1 MQAPAVASR
10 DGWRYSSG
18 HSMPAA
24 SRVVV
29 DVGDVAVALHT
40 TDTPLATLLEH
51 RFRRFLN
58 PSVQP
63 AFTFDITVVGDLGA
77 RDDADLEVHADG
89 GQWRLQ
95 RGDFHA
101 EWNPDARQGWI
112 RQTRNPYS
120 VDSVLRIVHT
130 LLLSKERG
138 FLLHASSA
146 IRNGRAFLFTGPSGA
161 GKTTI
166 VRCAPPDAVVL
177 TDEISYVRKTPSGY
191 VAFGTPFAGEWA
203 DVGEPA
209 CAPIAGLYR
218 LGWSAENTAVPLDRA
233 TTVRT
238 LMRNILFFADDPS
251 LTVHL
256 LDTACDVA
264 ATVPAFDLA
273 FAPDGRVWDSLQ

>member
-1 MQAPAVASR
+1 MDAPVVASC
-10 DGWRYSSG
+10 DGWRYSLG

-24 SRVVV
+24 RVVV
-29 DVGDVAVALHT
+29 DVGDVAVALNT
-40 TDTPLATLLEH
+40 TDASLATLLER

-58 PSVQP
+58 PSVAP
-63 AFTFDITVVGDLGA
+63 AFHFDITVVPGTSVDA
-77 RDDADLEVHADG
+77 DADLEVRADR

-95 RGDFHA
+95 RGDFQA
-101 EWNPDARQGWI
+101 TWDPAARRGWI
-112 RQTRNPYS
+112 RQTRNPYA

-166 VRCAPPDAVVL
+166 VRAAPQDVLVL
-177 TDEISYVRKTPSGY
+177 TDEISYVRHTPDGY

-209 CAPIAGLYR
+209 SAPIAALFR
-218 LGWSAENTAVPLDRA
+218 LGWSADNSRKPLDQG

-251 LTVHL
+251 LTTDL
-256 LDTACDVA
+256 LDTACDFA
-264 ATVPAFDLA
+264 ASVPAFELS
-273 FAPDGRVWDSLQ
+273 FAPDSRVWETIV